1 MSLINDML
9 RDIDRRSI
17 GHELKPTA
25 LDDTVTVPPLR
36 ARRWP
41 PSWVLLLSVTAVL
54 ATLAAFLLYGQA
66 GQPARPVPEPA
77 QMAQPAARAP
87 ATPAPPAAAA
97 ERAATGQAAQDTPA
111 VEPPAPPARVENLA
125 AAASTL
131 PPASAQPA
139 AEPAAPQE
147 APPPAAEAP
156 APAPQSVEVL
166 PGKRVNLR
174 SGPGT
179 EHPVLHVLS
188 ARSTLQLLGESRGY
202 LQVRTVDGT
211 TGWISAEFTTAG
223 APAGSSP
230 AAEATPAAATV
241 ATAIAPA
248 EPPAEPQAA
257 PAPAAR
263 PQISAPAAESAG
275 DHLSQALRA
284 LDRGQTDLAERGLRR
299 ALELDPGHAQSV
311 NVLAAL
317 LLRQERRAELEA
329 LLRKLVAGAAGEPAP
344 AVLLARLHAQ
354 GGDTA
359 GALQL
364 IEALPAERLS
374 AEQLAV
380 LATLQQRAGRH
391 ADAVANYRRA
401 LAGGQQ
407 RGTTWAGLAVSL
419 EALAQPA
426 EARAAWEA
434 ALAAGPLDAPLAQHA
449 RKRLA
454 ALGGHGE

>member
-54 ATLAAFLLYGQA
+54 ATLAGFLLYGQA

-97 ERAATGQAAQDTPA
+97 ERAATGQAAQGTPA
-111 VEPPAPPARVENLA
+111 VEPPAAPARVENLA
-125 AAASTL
+125 AAASTS

-147 APPPAAEAP
+147 APLPAAEAP

-223 APAGSSP
+223 APAGSDP
-230 AAEATPAAATV
+230 A
-241 ATAIAPA
+241 
-248 EPPAEPQAA
+248 AEPQAA

-263 PQISAPAAESAG
+263 PQISAPVAESAG
-275 DHLSQALRA
+275 DLLSQALRA
-284 LDRGQTDLAERGLRR
+284 LDRGQTDLAERSLRR

-317 LLRQERRAELEA
+317 LLRQERRAELEV
-329 LLRKLVAGAAGEPAP
+329 LLRKLVASAAGEPAP

-364 IEALPAERLS
+364 IEALPTERLS

-391 ADAVANYRRA
+391 ADAVTNYRRA
-401 LAGGQQ
+401 LAGSQQ

>member
-9 RDIDRRSI
+9 RDIDRRGI
-17 GHELKPTA
+17 GHEIKPTA

-54 ATLAAFLLYGQA
+54 AALAGFLLYGQA

-97 ERAATGQAAQDTPA
+97 ERPATGQAAQDTPA
-111 VEPPAPPARVENLA
+111 DAPPAAPARGENLA
-125 AAASTL
+125 AAVTAS
-131 PPASAQPA
+131 PPASAPPA
-139 AEPAAPQE
+139 AEPATQQE

-202 LQVRTVDGT
+202 LQVRTADGT
-211 TGWISAEFTTAG
+211 TGWISAEFTTVG
-223 APAGSSP
+223 APAGSAP
-230 AAEATPAAATV
+230 AAEVTPAAAAV
-241 ATAIAPA
+241 APA

-329 LLRKLVAGAAGEPAP
+329 LLRKLVASAAGEPAP

-374 AEQLAV
+374 GEQLAV

-391 ADAVANYRRA
+391 ADAVVNYRRA